1 LPCCNSTKNEKKSID
16 VGTKDTSK
24 NYLNN
29 INTERFFPEKKETKT
44 FDTFIANKQLHIS
57 IIRKNLES
65 YVVNEYN
72 NNGKRQLDKYRDAE
86 IKLIIKQNSK
96 TLLDTILKKEQFS
109 KFEEKSFMNIAIF
122 HNYWFENIE
131 KDTIKLFGVI
141 CKPETDW
148 CIDFHHYFDLKTK
161 KTFAANE
168 STKIPKISKE
178 EISKYLLPFVTK
190 ILESSDEEIK
200 KLWKNFK
207 NEPMNLEEIICKQVV
222 SNAFNFNKN
231 ENKLKSYNLKSDG
244 TYPNKDNHYLTM
256 PICKQEDEVCI
267 IRFKTPS
274 YPTKKEEYAMSDVR
288 YYSISQGD
296 EITYNHKTLSDKEL
310 VVSKDG
316 YVYIIIGEEGS
327 EITDFANT
335 KNINFMP
342 WLVKD
347 KMLLIYRN
355 MLPNPTYKNG
365 VNCVPGYD
373 KNNPEKNHEAD
384 FYIGAYAPMGIKI
397 KKSILKTMHNISEYF
412 N

>member
-1 LPCCNSTKNEKKSID
+1 MKKIILFALILSGNTIVEAQQTVWESPYVGSSKDVLYLPDANAVYWRYGWNQNKMEAQKCIKIQGEFPNTRYFSYNIYNDDTKTSITAITDVKILPDNKNKNLYTLYIVPEGSIIDAKNVLYFPKELKNISVILRHYLPEKDIQGEKK
-16 VGTKDTSK
+16 
-24 NYLNN
+24 L
-29 INTERFFPEKKETKT
+29 P
-44 FDTFIANKQLHIS
+44 
-57 IIRKNLES
+57 II
-65 YVVNEYN
+65 
-72 NNGKRQLDKYRDAE
+72 
-86 IKLIIKQNSK
+86 
-96 TLLDTILKKEQFS
+96 EQ
-109 KFEEKSFMNIAIF
+109 
-122 HNYWFENIE
+122 
-131 KDTIKLFGVI
+131 
-141 CKPETDW
+141 
-148 CIDFHHYFDLKTK
+148 FDLKTK

-178 EISKYLLPFVTK
+178 DISKYLLPFVTK